1 MSHRIEVDGEN
12 YTDFVTLTLTRSK
25 EDMTCSGSMVVS
37 WPGAEV
43 FNLGHP
49 PMQKMTDGAKI
60 VVWLDDLKAA
70 TGRIDKRQGKGDPD
84 SYTLTFTFRGLAAA
98 LVDSSADHP
107 SGQENKKSPGD
118 ITKKLMEGYESKLID
133 KSNETRTSKRFVV
146 REGQTIDRAIR
157 TATREFGLI
166 AYENEDGDVVLNKRE
181 SDEGKG
187 KDLTVGADFTEW
199 SVSRNIAPRYSKITA
214 KGSSIATDEKYGKD
228 AEDVAGKAVDNYVKF
243 KREFHLLTD
252 GDQDHESLKKRAVT
266 EAKRRA
272 AAAVEVSLTMDGFSE
287 SVGVLWKVG
296 RKHTVKIPIEGLD
309 EELQVK
315 QIQFELGPND
325 EKCTVDLVPKE
336 AYQAEGDDKDSGKSK
351 SGKKGKAATGT
362 GQTGYELYTTD
373 TIKAAK

>member
-25 EDMTCSGSMVVS
+25 EDMTCSGSMDVS

-43 FNLGHP
+43 INLGHP
-49 PMQKMTDGAKI
+49 PMQQMPAGEKI

-157 TATREFGLI
+157 TATREFLSLI
-166 AYENEDGDVVLNKRE
+166 H
-181 SDEGKG
+181 
-187 KDLTVGADFTEW
+187 
-199 SVSRNIAPRYSKITA
+199 I
-214 KGSSIATDEKYGKD
+214 
-228 AEDVAGKAVDNYVKF
+228 
-243 KREFHLLTD
+243 
-252 GDQDHESLKKRAVT
+252 
-266 EAKRRA
+266 
-272 AAAVEVSLTMDGFSE
+272 
-287 SVGVLWKVG
+287 
-296 RKHTVKIPIEGLD
+296 
-309 EELQVK
+309 
-315 QIQFELGPND
+315 
-325 EKCTVDLVPKE
+325 
-336 AYQAEGDDKDSGKSK
+336 
-351 SGKKGKAATGT
+351 
-362 GQTGYELYTTD
+362 
-373 TIKAAK
+373 